1 MRALGTVRTATR
13 TVPLCFSAALV
24 ASCGGGSAT
33 GPFTDDLFMSLQVN
47 GTLYEYSLDG
57 GLLAA
62 FAGGGSNYS
71 LSITGTDAGTD
82 RVTLQAFDTSPV
94 AVGTY
99 TGFTV
104 TTGVE
109 GALMTFHDP
118 SGVDYDVDVSIPG
131 TVATIAITE
140 ISTSQITGTFTATL
154 GATGHSNITIT
165 EGSFRVAR
173 VN

>member
-1 MRALGTVRTATR
+1 MRFFR
-13 TVPLCFSAALV
+13 LCARGAALSLSLAV
-24 ASCGGGSAT
+24 LASCGGDSGT
-33 GPFTDDLFMSLQVN
+33 GPFDGSLYLKLRVN
-47 GTLYEYSLDG
+47 GTLYEYSLAG

-62 FAGGGSNYS
+62 FAGGGTNYNVA
-71 LSITGTDAGTD
+71 ITGNDAGSSN
-82 RVTLQAFDTSPV
+82 VVLQAFDTSPV
-94 AVGTY
+94 TTGTY

-131 TVATIAITE
+131 TVATITITE
-140 ISTSQITGTFTATL
+140 ISANQVAGTFSATL
-154 GATGHSNITIT
+154 GATGYANVSVT

>member
-1 MRALGTVRTATR
+1 MRFFRICARGATLA
-13 TVPLCFSAALV
+13 TTLV
-24 ASCGGGSAT
+24 ALTSCGGDSGT
-33 GPFTDDLFMSLQVN
+33 GPFDGSLFMKLRVN
-47 GTLYEYSLDG
+47 GTLYEYSLAG

-62 FAGGGSNYS
+62 FAGGGTNYN
-71 LSITGTDAGTD
+71 LSITGNDAGASH
-82 RVTLQAFDTSPV
+82 VTLQAFDTSPV
-94 AVGTY
+94 GVGTY

-118 SGVDYDVDVSIPG
+118 SGVDYEVDVGIPG
-131 TVATIAITE
+131 TVATIVITE
-140 ISTSQITGTFTATL
+140 ISANQVAGTFTATL
-154 GATGHSNITIT
+154 GATGQANVSVT

>member
-1 MRALGTVRTATR
+1 MRFFRPSVRG
-13 TVPLCFSAALV
+13 AALSLALV
-24 ASCGGGSAT
+24 VLASCGGDSGT
-33 GPFTDDLFMSLQVN
+33 GPFDGSLFMKLRVN
-47 GTLYEYSLDG
+47 GTLYEYSLSG

-62 FAGGGSNYS
+62 FAGGGTNYN
-71 LSITGTDAGTD
+71 LAITGNDGGSSH
-82 RVTLQAFDTSPV
+82 VTLQALDTSPV
-94 AVGTY
+94 SVGTY
-99 TGFTV
+99 TGFTI

-131 TVATIAITE
+131 TVATIVITE
-140 ISTSQITGTFTATL
+140 ISANQVAGTFTATL
-154 GATGHSNITIT
+154 GATGQANVSIT